1 MRADMCADVRADMC
15 ADVRADMRADMCA
28 DSSLSTSHLLAAA
41 AENASLDSVLEIAV
55 ECEDESRY

>member
-1 MRADMCADVRADMC
+1 MGICMCV
-15 ADVRADMRADMCA
+15 DMRADMCA